1 MSLHHLR
8 LLIGKS
14 LRYAW
19 RLRTCKCC
27 PKVIFELCI
36 PLICLLILILLR
48 WIHTPGTTKNRDT
61 SYDGSKPTNIQFF
74 SASIHPSS
82 QSTHLFNYTS
92 IARCPTSS
100 ITIAVVDP
108 ILFNRFGNQ
117 CPQSRFILSTNST
130 GSFAQILLNRSSEGN
145 TIHYRCRYDNHHWC
159 QNLTQLIAEQDPLE
173 VQHPSSKFCSHTD
186 IDQSKEILHTY
197 FAIESLLKTP
207 IRRQSLVVY
216 TWPCSSYG
224 SDPLFSVA
232 PRFVLIVFL
241 ILIDGLI
248 LFAFN
253 HLFHALIEEKSQ
265 GITELLRLISIQPI
279 LNSLAWFIRVFII
292 QFIIIILL
300 ILVLK
305 LPFDG
310 AIYFRRVSLWFI
322 IPTILF
328 WTIQVLSRAVLIG
341 HIFSSNLK
349 ATLWSWLIYFLSC
362 WLAFST
368 TIRLPMFLHVFASSW
383 LPFYSIKR
391 AFILLFRLNANLGQS
406 KDFLGEIL
414 IIWLTMIIGSVI
426 MWLLAYYLEQI
437 FPGKYGISR
446 PWTWPLDRIRKN
458 RVKQQKRRESVTMQ
472 MVQSLPEPNT
482 TVRVDS
488 LTKTYGRFKTETSF
502 AVDHVSFKLEKSMI
516 HGLIGHNGA
525 GKTSTMEMMCGLLS
539 CDCGTIEI
547 HDQDLYEN
555 LSDLQ
560 KCIGYCPQ
568 QDMLFSHLTVVEQL
582 EFYARVRSKGNAIDS
597 KQIEDLLRMMDMNK
611 NSRHLCHTL
620 SGGMQRKL
628 SILCAFVGQANV
640 ILLGRRIRENEKE
653 LMEF

>member
-1 MSLHHLR
+1 MLLYHLR

-19 RLRTCKCC
+19 RLRTCHCC
-27 PKVIFELCI
+27 PKVIFELFV

-48 WIHTPGTTKNRDT
+48 WIHTPGTSKNRPS
-61 SYDGSKPTNIQFF
+61 SYDGSKPTDIQLLPP
-74 SASIHPSS
+74 SIHSS
-82 QSTHLFNYTS
+82 IESIHLFNYSS
-92 IARCPTSS
+92 IVRCPTSDIS
-100 ITIAVVDP
+100 IEIVDP
-108 ILFNRFGNQ
+108 ILFNRFQNR
-117 CPQSRFILSTNST
+117 CPQNRFLLSSKST
-130 GSFAQILLNRSSEGN
+130 KYDAQILLNTSSQGN
-145 TIHYRCRYDNHHWC
+145 IIHYRCRYDNSQWC
-159 QNLTQLIAEQDPLE
+159 QNLTQLISEQDPLE
-173 VQHPSSKFCSHTD
+173 VQHPSSKLCSHVD
-186 IDQSKEILHTY
+186 IYQSKEILHTY
-197 FAIESLLKTP
+197 LAIESLLKTP
-207 IRRQSLVVY
+207 IRKQSLIVY

-224 SDPLFSVA
+224 SDPLFSFA
-232 PRFVLIVFL
+232 PRFVLIFFL
-241 ILIDGLI
+241 VLIDGLI
-248 LFAFN
+248 LFGFN

-279 LNSLAWFIRVFII
+279 LNSLAWFLRVFVI
-292 QFIIIILL
+292 QLITMILL
-300 ILVLK
+300 IFVLK

-310 AIYFRRVSLWFI
+310 AIYFRHVSVWLI

-328 WTIQVLSRAVLIG
+328 WSIQVLSRAILIG
-341 HIFSSNLK
+341 HVFSSNLK

-362 WLAFST
+362 WLAYSSLV
-368 TIRLPMFLHVFASSW
+368 RLPLFLHLFASAW

-391 AFILLFRLNANLGQS
+391 AFILLFRLNANLGEN
-406 KDFLGEIL
+406 KGFIGEIL
-414 IIWLTMIIGSVI
+414 AIWLSMIIGSVI

-446 PWTWPLDRIRKN
+446 PWTWPLDTLRKN
-458 RVKQQKRRESVTMQ
+458 RVKQQKRRDSVTMQ
-472 MVQSLPEPNT
+472 MVQTHPEPNT
-482 TVRVDS
+482 TVYVNN
-488 LTKTYGRFKTETSF
+488 LTKTYGRFNAETQL

-547 HDQDLYEN
+547 HDQNLYEN
-555 LSDLQ
+555 LSELQ

-568 QDMLFSHLTVVEQL
+568 QDMLFSHLTVIEQL

-597 KQIEDLLRMMDMNK
+597 KQIEDLLRMMDMDE

-640 ILLGRRIRENEKE
+640 ILLGRRMSVRDEVIS
-653 LMEF
+653 